1 MSLTLDIRY
10 PKNAV
15 VEEVSANVEAALKKE
30 DMGVFRC
37 TITPILYIS
46 KETPLIKKLCKVY
59 AEETG
64 EYLEPLA
71 IGGGTYAKAF
81 KNMVAFGPE
90 FPGQGSAIHQPNE
103 FVEIDKMMK
112 SCQIVAA
119 AMYELAQKD

>member
-1 MSLTLDIRY
+1 MQRRPANTWS
-10 PKNAV
+10 PWQSAAV
-15 VEEVSANVEAALKKE
+15 L
-30 DMGVFRC
+30 MR
-37 TITPILYIS
+37 
-46 KETPLIKKLCKVY
+46 
-59 AEETG
+59 
-64 EYLEPLA
+64 
-71 IGGGTYAKAF
+71 KAF